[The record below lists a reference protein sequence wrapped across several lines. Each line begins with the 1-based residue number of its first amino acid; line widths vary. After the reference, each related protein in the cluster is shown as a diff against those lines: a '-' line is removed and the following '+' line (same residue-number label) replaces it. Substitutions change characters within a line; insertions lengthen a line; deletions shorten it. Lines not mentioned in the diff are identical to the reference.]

1 MFSVSLSSVLCQC
14 FLRLQLRIEND
25 AWQTI
30 SPSTTNDMKCQKC
43 FETFIA
49 INWSDYIFYL
59 HLYLSVIVN
68 TNQHIAS
75 IGVKGKI
82 LNEEAD
88 LIKDMVSI

>member
-30 SPSTTNDMKCQKC
+30 SPSTTNDAHHKC

-88 LIKDMVSI
+88 LIKDMVGI